1 MSIKY
6 DHFIIAWSDK
16 MRLVC
21 LLIIAVISMMLCP
34 SIPRCQEPGATSSLS
49 ITFGS
54 YGVGRIYAPVRFGEV
69 NRLMRIDTGAST
81 SHIKLAPWNKKLP
94 SLGQRH
100 TLTVTGNKSLCDKVR
115 FHDVEIIGHESQK
128 VRKENYQLLRCL
140 TSNGDDLLGIDFFQG
155 EYFTLNF
162 KDKQINFI
170 NNLDQTLQSTPF
182 RKITGAD
189 GLLGVDIK
197 IGSSASVGL
206 FDSGA
211 EISAVDQRFVAQNK
225 SSFVLVR
232 NTGMA
237 TEASG
242 KQWPTKLYQIKSLD
256 IGRGQVVRDIYAIVY
271 DFGVLHEAFGRE
283 TSFILGFNFIS
294 KFNWMIDLRS
304 SQDPRWTARLR

>member
-1 MSIKY
+1 
-6 DHFIIAWSDK
+6 
-16 MRLVC
+16 MRLIW
-21 LLIIAVISMMLCP
+21 LLVITAISQIFCP
-34 SIPRCQEPGATSSLS
+34 SIPQCQEPGATTSLS
-49 ITFGS
+49 IASGS

-69 NRLMRIDTGAST
+69 TRQMRLDTGAST

-115 FHDVEIIGHESQK
+115 FHDVEIIGHENQK

-140 TSNGDDLLGIDFFQG
+140 NSNGDDLLGIDFFQG

-170 NNLDQTLQSTPF
+170 NNLDQTHQSTPF

-189 GLLGVDIK
+189 GLLGVDIR
-197 IGSSASVGL
+197 IGASTSVGL

-232 NTGMA
+232 ATGMA

-242 KQWPTKLYQIKSLD
+242 KQWPTKLYKIKSLD
-256 IGRGQVVRDIYAIVY
+256 IGGGQVVRDIYAIVY
-271 DFGVLHEAFGRE
+271 DFGVLRDAFGHE
-283 TSFILGFNFIS
+283 TSFILGYNFIS
-294 KFNWMIDLRS
+294 KFNWTIDLRS

>member
-1 MSIKY
+1 
-6 DHFIIAWSDK
+6 
-16 MRLVC
+16 MRLIW
-21 LLIIAVISMMLCP
+21 LLVITAISQIFCP
-34 SIPRCQEPGATSSLS
+34 SIPRCQEPGATTSLS
-49 ITFGS
+49 IASGS
-54 YGVGRIYAPVRFGEV
+54 YGVGRIYAPVRFGGV
-69 NRLMRIDTGAST
+69 TRQMRLDTGAST

-115 FHDVEIIGHESQK
+115 FHDVEIIGHENQK

-170 NNLDQTLQSTPF
+170 NNLDQTHQSTPF

-189 GLLGVDIK
+189 GLLGVDIR
-197 IGSSASVGL
+197 IGASTSVGL

-232 NTGMA
+232 ATGMA

-242 KQWPTKLYQIKSLD
+242 KQWPTKLYKIKSLD
-256 IGRGQVVRDIYAIVY
+256 IGGGQVVRDIYAIVY
-271 DFGVLHEAFGRE
+271 DFGVLRDAFGHE
-283 TSFILGFNFIS
+283 TSFILGYNFIS
-294 KFNWMIDLRS
+294 KFNWTIDLRS

>member
-1 MSIKY
+1 
-6 DHFIIAWSDK
+6 

-100 TLTVTGNKSLCDKVR
+100 TLTVTGNKSLCDKVK
-115 FHDVEIIGHESQK
+115 FHDAEIIAHGNQK

>member
-115 FHDVEIIGHESQK
+115 FHDVEIIGHENQK